1 MRFSLALM
9 LTGMLLGPAA
19 AVAEDKTTIVYV
31 YPTSPAAFV
40 PVVGLPSFLMM
51 PGAPL
56 PEVPAYVV
64 RTTVVPAMAS
74 YVLTPVET
82 WTARRFPAPCWPRHP
97 TPTTWTRTMTGSAA
111 NPRTARA
118 GGCSDGLHGQLAG
131 RRRAPAQ
138 TASRS
143 CCWSRS
149 LVRAGSSIGLAKK

>member
-74 YVLTPVET
+74 YVLTPVGDVDCSQIPGT
-82 WTARRFPAPCWPRHP
+82 VLAPAPDPYNLDKDND
-97 TPTTWTRTMTGSAA
+97 GI
-111 NPRTARA
+111 
-118 GGCSDGLHGQLAG
+118 GCEPED
-131 RRRAPAQ
+131 R
-138 TASRS
+138 
-143 CCWSRS
+143 
-149 LVRAGSSIGLAKK
+149 